1 MKKTIPLLIVIALV
15 CVLSSLSV
23 IGAITDTFIAD
34 YDNPY
39 SLTQSTP
46 LLIKY
51 HNLNTYTILYN
62 VSVYN
67 STWLDFNS
75 LVGNYINIS
84 DSNTIGSNSYQHNIN
99 SIHNVINRIRSGI
112 VC

>member
-46 LLIKY
+46 LLI
-51 HNLNTYTILYN
+51 NN